1 MTKEDT
7 YFELAKEIVKD
18 VSFFLLDRHGTT
30 KEMKH
35 KEKKHYCIA
44 EDRESNGMYE
54 DFFVQH
60 TPEVG
65 LYTEEGKRE
74 LHKEYT
80 WVVDPIDGTT
90 NYRVGNPLFVTQL
103 SLLRKRQPVFSI
115 ISAPVLK
122 LQYVTRAKKGSF
134 LNDNPIHGSS
144 LDILEQAV
152 IGFNKGTDP
161 RDSDW
166 LISVLKRTL
175 PHVRTLRLFGSA
187 GLQLAFVAGGM
198 LDLFIS
204 NGADL
209 YDYLPGVL
217 LVREAGGEAVSFK
230 GSTWQ
235 IEDSTLIAGKK
246 ALVDKI
252 LPLVE

>member
-1 MTKEDT
+1 MTQEDI
-7 YFELAKEIVKD
+7 YFELAKKIVKD
-18 VSFFLLDRHGTT
+18 VSSFLLKRHGTI
-30 KEMKH
+30 KVMKH
-35 KEKKHYCIA
+35 KEKRHYCIA
-44 EDRESNGMYE
+44 EDRESNSMYE
-54 DFFVQH
+54 DYFSKQ
-60 TPEVG
+60 TPEIG

-80 WVVDPIDGTT
+80 WVIDPIDGTT

-103 SLLRKRQPVFSI
+103 SLLRKREPVFSI
-115 ISAPVLK
+115 ISAPLLK
-122 LQYVTRAKKGSF
+122 LEYTARAKRGSF
-134 LNDNPIHGSS
+134 LNGRLIHGSS
-144 LDILEQAV
+144 LNVLDQAV
-152 IGFNKGTDP
+152 VGFNKGTDP
-161 RDSDW
+161 QDSDW
-166 LISVLKRTL
+166 LISVLTHTL

-187 GLQLAFVAGGM
+187 GLQLAYVAGGM

-217 LVREAGGEAVSFK
+217 LVRETGCEAVSFK

-235 IEDSTLIAGKK
+235 IEDSTLVAGKK
-246 ALVDKI
+246 TLVDQI